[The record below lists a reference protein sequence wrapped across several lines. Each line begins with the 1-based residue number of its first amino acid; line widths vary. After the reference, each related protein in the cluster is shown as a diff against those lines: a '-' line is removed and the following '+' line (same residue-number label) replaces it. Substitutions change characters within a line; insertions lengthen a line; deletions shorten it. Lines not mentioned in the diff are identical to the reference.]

1 MTAFFFEFM
10 PGFGGFLL
18 VVVAVAVLVLAGSGM
33 PVTGGGLLAVGEAER
48 VSAGAWG
55 VAGFRDLNCWE
66 SCWSCPKETDWSRN
80 STAAASGQFAKAPD
94 SPYWRTLVFM
104 MGCLNWSVLGL
115 DSVF

>member
-66 SCWSCPKETDWSRN
+66 SCWSCRLTLRS
-80 STAAASGQFAKAPD
+80 STASSELVGPVGSG
-94 SPYWRTLVFM
+94 
-104 MGCLNWSVLGL
+104 
-115 DSVF
+115 